1 MFSVYTQ
8 DKIDEK
14 KDKDKAAVVV
24 MRGLAADPLKS
35 ERNWG
40 KNIQLW
46 NENLISWLFN
56 FTDKRDELSKK
67 YKDRMDGFVKRMINR
82 PTQYKNY
89 NYVLQHEHRD
99 DMNRD
104 LS

>member
-35 ERNWG
+35 ERN
-40 KNIQLW
+40 
-46 NENLISWLFN
+46 
-56 FTDKRDELSKK
+56 
-67 YKDRMDGFVKRMINR
+67 
-82 PTQYKNY
+82 
-89 NYVLQHEHRD
+89 
-99 DMNRD
+99 
-104 LS
+104 